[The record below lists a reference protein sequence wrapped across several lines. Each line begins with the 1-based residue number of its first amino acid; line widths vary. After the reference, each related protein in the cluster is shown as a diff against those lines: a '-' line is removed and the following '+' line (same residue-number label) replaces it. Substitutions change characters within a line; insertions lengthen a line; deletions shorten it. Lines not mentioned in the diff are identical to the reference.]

1 MKQTALE
8 DLCLARAEA
17 LAAEVNGDLS
27 YVPDDDMISCLEELT
42 EDNVEEIA
50 QELASLAH
58 WFN

>member
-1 MKQTALE
+1 MNLE
-8 DLCLARAEA
+8 DRCLALAEA
-17 LAAEVNGDLS
+17 YAGEVNGDLS

-42 EDNVEEIA
+42 EDNIEEIA